1 MATNTRSRE
10 SANTTETDGWIQ
22 SMNFNLEYEMN
33 HARRGMALIF
43 NQKSFDWKLK
53 MKTRNGT
60 DADRDR
66 LVSRFEELGFEVKA
80 YNDYNRD
87 KVLSEINK
95 AAAADHLDAD
105 CFVCIFLSHGED
117 GHVYA
122 EDEKIDIP
130 EITDL
135 FKGDKCRS
143 LVGKPKIFIWQA
155 CRGDKKDDP
164 VTPMSVEDSDDE
176 MDVDAGVLHTLP
188 AGADFI
194 MCYSTAEGFCS
205 FREPSNG
212 SWYIQDLCEIL
223 GLHHSELQFTDILT
237 LVNMKVSLRTV
248 PNCGNSISGKKQMP
262 CFASMLTKR
271 LFFRRNPQT

>member
-1 MATNTRSRE
+1 MATNTRSHE
-10 SANTTETDGWIQ
+10 SENITETDGRIQ
-22 SMNFNLEYEMN
+22 SVHPNQEYDMK

-43 NQKSFDWKLK
+43 NQKHFDWQLRLNI
-53 MKTRNGT
+53 RNGT
-60 DADRDR
+60 DKDRDD
-66 LVSRFEELGFEVKA
+66 LVSRFEELDFEVKP
-80 YNDYNRD
+80 YDDCSRD
-87 KVLSEINK
+87 DVLLKIKEV
-95 AAAADHLDAD
+95 AAADHVDAD

-117 GHVYA
+117 RHVYA
-122 EDEKIDIP
+122 RDKKIEIP

-155 CRGDKKDDP
+155 CRGDNLDDA
-164 VTPMSVEDSDDE
+164 VTEMSVEDDE
-176 MDVDAGVLHTLP
+176 MAVDAGVLYTLP

-205 FREPSNG
+205 FREPLNG

-223 GLHHSELQFTDILT
+223 GRYHSELQFTDILT
-237 LVNMKVSLRTV
+237 LVNMKVSLRSV
-248 PNCGNSISGKKQMP
+248 PNCRNRAAIGKKQMP

-271 LFFRRNPQT
+271 LFFRDNTQMQ